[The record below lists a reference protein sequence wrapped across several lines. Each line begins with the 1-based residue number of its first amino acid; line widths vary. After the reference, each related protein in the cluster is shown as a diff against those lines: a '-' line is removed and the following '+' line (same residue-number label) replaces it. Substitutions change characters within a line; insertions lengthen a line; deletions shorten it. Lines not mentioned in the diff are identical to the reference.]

1 MLPMST
7 LGRLRHESPY
17 PQKKR
22 RGGGEATGRRR
33 KGKGREREREGLE
46 GTSPLYVP
54 IDLTQ
59 CSNLYYNYLS
69 PLIDKNYSL
78 LCPLCQAE

>member
-1 MLPMST
+1 MSLLT
-7 LGRLRHESPY
+7 P
-17 PQKKR
+17 KR
-22 RGGGEATGRRR
+22 KGGEEGKLQEGEERGR
-33 KGKGREREREGLE
+33 GREREREGLE

-59 CSNLYYNYLS
+59 CSNLYYNHLS